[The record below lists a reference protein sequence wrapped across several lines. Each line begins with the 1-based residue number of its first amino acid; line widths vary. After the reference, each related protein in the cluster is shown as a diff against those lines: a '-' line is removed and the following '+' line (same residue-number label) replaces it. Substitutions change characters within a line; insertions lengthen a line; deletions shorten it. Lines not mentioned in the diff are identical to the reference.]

1 MDERRRKIART
12 SRRLVLAA
20 VVMFGFGFA
29 LVPLYNVLCE
39 AVGLNG
45 KAATLNT
52 ANAGAAAEVGAGGTD
67 RREITVEFVANT
79 NADLRWEFR
88 PSVARMK
95 VRVGEPAE
103 TIYLVRNLAGRAVTG
118 QAIPSVAPGPAAKH
132 FHKIECFCFTQQ
144 TLAAGEQKDMKVRF
158 KVDPALPADVRTVT
172 LSYTFFD
179 LHKAPMDEHAGH
191 APAGG

>member
-1 MDERRRKIART
+1 VDERRHEIART
-12 SRRLVLAA
+12 SRRLALAA
-20 VVMFGFGFA
+20 AVMFGFGFA

-45 KAATLNT
+45 KAASLNSAT
-52 ANAGAAAEVGAGGTD
+52 ATSGSEQSADGAP
-67 RREITVEFVANT
+67 RREVTVEFVATT
-79 NADLRWEFR
+79 NADMPWEFH
-88 PSVARMK
+88 PAVARMK

-103 TIYLVRNLAGRAVTG
+103 AIYVARNLAGRAVTG

-158 KVDPALPADVRTVT
+158 TVDPALPADVRTVT

>member
-1 MDERRRKIART
+1 VDERRRGIART

-45 KAATLNT
+45 KAASLNSAT
-52 ANAGAAAEVGAGGTD
+52 AGVGGERSTGGSD
-67 RREITVEFVANT
+67 GREITVEFVATT
-79 NADLRWEFR
+79 NADLPWEFR

-103 TIYLVRNLAGRAVTG
+103 AIYVARNLASRAVTG

-132 FHKIECFCFTQQ
+132 FHKIECFCFSQQ
-144 TLAAGEQKDMKVRF
+144 TLAAGEQKNMKVRF
-158 KVDPALPADVRTVT
+158 TVDPELPADVRTVT

-179 LHKAPMDEHAGH
+179 LHKAPVDEHAGH